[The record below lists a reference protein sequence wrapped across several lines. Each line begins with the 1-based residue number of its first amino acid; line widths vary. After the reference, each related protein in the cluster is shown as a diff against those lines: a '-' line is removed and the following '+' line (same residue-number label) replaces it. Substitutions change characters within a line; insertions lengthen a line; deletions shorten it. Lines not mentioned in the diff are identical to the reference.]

1 MPKSYDPA
9 FEVLNTVVLSLFLL
23 EIVLSVRAIDGY
35 LLAVRSSQSSAA
47 AEPVS
52 IPDDQHGYRR
62 SSTNPDPP
70 PAAMAVPTVCGG
82 GERSKP
88 TAEAP
93 RRWPVRPSFNFCVD
107 VACVLLMLAD
117 PDFITLLPTPRL
129 AHDTATV
136 L

>member
-1 MPKSYDPA
+1 M
-9 FEVLNTVVLSLFLL
+9 LNTVVLSLFLL

-47 AEPVS
+47 AEPVP

-70 PAAMAVPTVCGG
+70 PAAMAVPTVCSGD
-82 GERSKP
+82 ERSKP
-88 TAEAP
+88 TAEAAP
-93 RRWPVRPSFNFCVD
+93 RPWPVWPSFAFCVD